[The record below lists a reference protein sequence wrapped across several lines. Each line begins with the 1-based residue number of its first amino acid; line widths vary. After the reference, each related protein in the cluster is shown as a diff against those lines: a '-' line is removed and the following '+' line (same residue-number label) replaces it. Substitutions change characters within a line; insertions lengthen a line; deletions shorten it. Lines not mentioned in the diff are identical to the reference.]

1 MSRPRT
7 DRMSARFYSL
17 GLLAV
22 LILIPAFYQTLEA
35 AKFSSYEDCILESM
49 KGVESDLAAAEI
61 RNACKAKFSQRGS
74 KEVEIE
80 KDNWNIA
87 DAKAGVYL
95 RSSDTQAIVNI
106 YTCGFEACGTVTFLN
121 KSDIVEIKKILV
133 VVKFKNGSSYQE
145 KEYYAERSQYSECSP
160 RENCTFQFPVY
171 ETRGEF
177 DSWWIKRVWGIFK
190 N

>member
-1 MSRPRT
+1 MSTRV
-7 DRMSARFYSL
+7 YSL
-17 GLLAV
+17 FLLAV
-22 LILIPAFYQTLEA
+22 LILIPPFYETLEA
-35 AKFSSYEDCILESM
+35 AKFNSYEDCILESM

-74 KEVEIE
+74 QVVEI
-80 KDNWNIA
+80 KQDNWNIA

-95 RSSDTQAIVNI
+95 LSSDPIEQMGNI
-106 YTCGFEACGTVTFLN
+106 TRCSSQGCGKVTLLN
-121 KSDIVEIKKILV
+121 KSDTVEIKKLLV
-133 VVKFKNGSSYQE
+133 VVKFKIGSSSQK
-145 KEYYAERSQYSECSP
+145 KEYYAEPRRGECSP
-160 RENCTFQFPVY
+160 RKNCTFEFPVY

>member
-1 MSRPRT
+1 
-7 DRMSARFYSL
+7 
-17 GLLAV
+17 
-22 LILIPAFYQTLEA
+22 LEA
-35 AKFSSYEDCILESM
+35 AKFNSYEDCILESM

-74 KEVEIE
+74 QVVEI
-80 KDNWNIA
+80 KQDNWNIA

-95 RSSDTQAIVNI
+95 LSSDPIEQMGNI
-106 YTCGFEACGTVTFLN
+106 TRCSSQGCGKVTLLN
-121 KSDIVEIKKILV
+121 KSDTVEIKKLLV
-133 VVKFKNGSSYQE
+133 VVKFKIGSSSQK
-145 KEYYAERSQYSECSP
+145 KEYYAEPRRGECSP
-160 RENCTFQFPVY
+160 RKNCTFEFPVY